1 MDRVQLKR
9 APLRIWLVVLLFV
22 AACLLIVGVHVANS
36 RTLSTAVL
44 TQWDYSA
51 TQQLWASD
59 PTFRA
64 ARLRFWLAAYPD
76 MIRFLH
82 TGRAFTTDRELRMIL
97 GYRTIPVGRS
107 LYDLMI
113 EPASYGLAAN
123 CGLRDCVAGII
134 RDEPRGSC
142 ILTWSTGDADRVS
155 WVRVPPPDGVGWEA
169 DQYYYAWAGY
179 QESDAL
185 ADVDEAGRV
194 ATMLIAVQVI
204 TVISALYAVIW
215 AVNGRSA

>member
-44 TQWDYSA
+44 TQWDGAAASYADVVAANLTASYSA

-169 DQYYYAWAGY
+169 DQYYYA
-179 QESDAL
+179 
-185 ADVDEAGRV
+185 V